1 MLKLK
6 DVKSNYLVLD
16 VNDSELLFS
25 YTTCVA
31 GFLPGQGYFKTD
43 AYFSNT
49 TSKHINQYLG
59 KRPFI
64 KIEQTEIIDLLK
76 NINVKC

>member
-6 DVKSNYLVLD
+6 DVKSNYLVLN

-31 GFLPGQGYFKTD
+31 GFLPDQGYFKSED
-43 AYFSNT
+43 FFSNT
-49 TSKHINQYLG
+49 TSKHVNQYLG
-59 KRPFI
+59 KKPFI
-64 KIEQTEIIDLLK
+64 KIEQQEIKNILK
-76 NINVKC
+76 NINIK